1 MTPEEQLA
9 IYGKMLTGPETEAVK
24 AALSRI
30 QYLKVKL
37 RRLLELNN
45 IGDPQDVV
53 ADVNKSLLLGVGI
66 LSGIITNAAVIT
78 RYKNYVTAQ
87 VQLYGGPAAIMDKL
101 EANAVPLLK
110 WLARL
115 TDAKAAIAAAGD
127 MDTVSKVDIEE
138 TL

>member
-9 IYGKMLTGPETEAVK
+9 IYGKTLTGPETEAVK

-127 MDTVSKVDIEE
+127 VDAVSKVDIEE